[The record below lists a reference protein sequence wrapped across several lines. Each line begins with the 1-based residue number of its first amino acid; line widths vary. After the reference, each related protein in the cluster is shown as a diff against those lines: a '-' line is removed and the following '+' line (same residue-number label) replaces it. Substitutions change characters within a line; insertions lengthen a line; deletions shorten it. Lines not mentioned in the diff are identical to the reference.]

1 MYLEL
6 GHLYVTLTDLGV
18 RRCRLIHLLEECLIH
33 LEAGQIA
40 ECRGIVEANL
50 RAAAIFIAG
59 LPN

>member
-6 GHLYVTLTDLGV
+6 GHLYVTLTVLEV
-18 RRCRLIHLLEECLIH
+18 WRCCLIHLLEECLID

-40 ECRGIVEANL
+40 ECRGVVVANL